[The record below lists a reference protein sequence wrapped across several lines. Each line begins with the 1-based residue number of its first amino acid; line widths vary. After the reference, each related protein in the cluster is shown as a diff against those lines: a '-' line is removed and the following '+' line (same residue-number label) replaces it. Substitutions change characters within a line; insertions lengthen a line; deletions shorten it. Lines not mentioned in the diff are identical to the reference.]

1 MCWFWFELG
10 ELMWYYQYF
19 ITVHIF
25 LYGGRFKIREL
36 SIYWFPLLDHI
47 FWILFWGQGEVT
59 SLGCV
64 AGFTQTVVMADSY
77 GVLVFGYVTML
88 CLSNLET
95 SPKEKEVEKGEWID
109 LWFRNILCRSIW
121 IYLKYMY
128 M

>member
-1 MCWFWFELG
+1 MIPFVGSHILD
-10 ELMWYYQYF
+10 F
-19 ITVHIF
+19 I
-25 LYGGRFKIREL
+25 L
-36 SIYWFPLLDHI
+36 
-47 FWILFWGQGEVT
+47 GQGEVT

-109 LWFRNILCRSIW
+109 LWFRNILCEEYMDRSEIHVHVLGKKNSLRMIASVW
-121 IYLKYMY
+121 PL
-128 M
+128 

>member
-1 MCWFWFELG
+1 M
-10 ELMWYYQYF
+10 
-19 ITVHIF
+19 
-25 LYGGRFKIREL
+25 
-36 SIYWFPLLDHI
+36 SIYWFPFVGSHILD
-47 FWILFWGQGEVT
+47 FILGQGEVT

-109 LWFRNILCRSIW
+109 LWFRNIFCVGVYGLIW
-121 IYLKYMY
+121 NTCTCNWKKIFSKNDSKCLAIIVKLAVKIYQYKERI
-128 M
+128 